1 MPRPRILRLYPA
13 LFCSLADS
21 IASLLSDRFTKDPVS
36 DIRAIYEFLETAD
49 PQIRNL
55 LLTNDGNTF
64 RDRFFHS
71 IFTSEKSAFHPYCT
85 DTKDGRFTEAYLNCI
100 PGIYENYRK
109 SHPDD
114 TDIDGLAEKAAEM
127 VMKGI
132 GSK

>member
-1 MPRPRILRLYPA
+1 MADTIKADR
-13 LFCSLADS
+13 SLAECIS
-21 IASLLSDRFTKDPVS
+21 SLLSDRFTKDPVS

-49 PQIRNL
+49 SQIRNL
-55 LLTNDGNTF
+55 LLTNDGNPF
-64 RDRFFHS
+64 RERFFHS
-71 IFTSEKSAFHPYCT
+71 IFASEKCAFHSYCT
-85 DTKDGRFTEAYLNCI
+85 DTEAGRFTEAYLNCI

-114 TDIDGLAEKAAEM
+114 ADINGLAEKAAEM

>member
-1 MPRPRILRLYPA
+1 MTDTIKA
-13 LFCSLADS
+13 DCSLADS

-36 DIRAIYEFLETAD
+36 DIRAIYEFLETTD

-55 LLTNDGNTF
+55 LLTNDGNPF
-64 RDRFFHS
+64 RECFFHS
-71 IFTSEKSAFHPYCT
+71 IFASEKSAFHPYCT

-100 PGIYENYRK
+100 PGIYEYYRK

-114 TDIDGLAEKAAEM
+114 ADINGLAEKAAEM